1 MDILLVFL
9 DIKILVEIDNLIVTE
24 NRDDIN
30 IFLPMDSSELG
41 ETQLKRGEKKKQ
53 KLEKYFC
60 PSPYSLLPLLCLLP
74 FAFAIVTSKGIVKSK
89 GRRGMGR

>member
-41 ETQLKRGEKKKQ
+41 ETQLKRGEKKK
-53 KLEKYFC
+53 KAKIRKIFL
-60 PSPYSLLPLLCLLP
+60 SLPLFTFAFALP
-74 FAFAIVTSKGIVKSK
+74 FAFCLCNSNKQRNSKKQ
-89 GRRGMGR
+89 R